1 MPPILYL
8 LSLIPR
14 VCIKARKMNMISFS
28 ALRSVS
34 VAREAEHISSA
45 PPRCLKPLT
54 QLDSALSWKRSKCY
68 RTLIMA
74 ASSERR
80 LPDAARPLGPRG
92 PLFDHV
98 QLRDL
103 CFYYRP
109 GEHATYTSLLVESSF
124 QHLFHST
131 GLTFGVILCF
141 SQKTLLLTKAAF
153 IWSKMERK
161 QQQLWNIITV

>member
-14 VCIKARKMNMISFS
+14 VCIKARKMNMICFS

-80 LPDAARPLGPRG
+80 LPDAARPSGPRG

-98 QLRDL
+98 QLRDS
-103 CFYYRP
+103 CFYYRL

-131 GLTFGVILCF
+131 GLTFGVI
-141 SQKTLLLTKAAF
+141 
-153 IWSKMERK
+153 
-161 QQQLWNIITV
+161 

>member
-45 PPRCLKPLT
+45 PLRCLKPLT
-54 QLDSALSWKRSKCY
+54 QLDSALSWKRS
-68 RTLIMA
+68 

-80 LPDAARPLGPRG
+80 LPDAARPSGPRG

-98 QLRDL
+98 QLRDS
-103 CFYYRP
+103 CFYYRL

-141 SQKTLLLTKAAF
+141 RQKTLLLTKAAF